1 MKKGATRRS
10 YNPQLETLSREELL
24 GLQVRRLLALLDR
37 VAQRNDFYRRR
48 FAEHGVKPDQ
58 IRSVGDFS
66 RRVPTLSKQDLL
78 NDQGERPPYGTRL
91 DLSPSELA
99 FTCLTS
105 GTTGLGQEVHP
116 ITFHDVE
123 ELADG
128 FCYKFHWDG
137 VRPGDRAYT
146 MWPIGLQIA
155 GLAVPRAFQKY
166 GVDSYLVPTLDASRK
181 LETMRRFPPS
191 YIVTVPAY
199 LTRLTVLCQQMG
211 IDPRRDFPDLRAIDA
226 TTQAYTLDWAREME
240 EFWGA
245 PLTEMFGASQSV
257 PGIMFCCERGVHHE
271 GRRGMLHAM
280 EHRLL
285 FEVIDPE
292 TGLHV
297 RSGEEGELVVTTL
310 TRAVAPTIR
319 FRMGDRVIYQ
329 AHTEC
334 PCGRPFAGIQA
345 GTVARYDDMIKI
357 KGQNVWPEAVD
368 AAVFGFPEVEEY
380 KATVFIDADGRE
392 TVGVQYEVKRTAQLS
407 DADRAALPAKLQARV
422 RDKVGVTMQ
431 FTEAPRDSLPRYEF
445 KTRRWTDERKAG
457 RKVEHYLA
465 R

>member
-1 MKKGATRRS
+1 MKTGRTRI
-10 YNPQLETLSREELL
+10 YNPHLEALSREELM
-24 GLQVRRLLALLDR
+24 GLQLRRLTTLLNR
-37 VAQRNDFYRRR
+37 VAQRNDFFRRR
-48 FAEHGVKPDQ
+48 FAKHGVAPDQ
-58 IRSVGDFS
+58 IRSLEDFAE
-66 RRVPTLSKQDLL
+66 RVPTLGKQDLL
-78 NDQGERPPYGTRL
+78 EDQAERPPHGTRL
-91 DLSPSELA
+91 DLPPGELA
-99 FTCLTS
+99 LTCLTS

-116 ITFHDVE
+116 LTFHDLE
-123 ELADG
+123 ELGDS

-137 VRPGDRAYT
+137 VRQGDRAYT

-166 GVDSYLVPTLDASRK
+166 GVESYLVPILDATRK
-181 LETMRRFPPS
+181 LETMRRFPPN

-240 EFWGA
+240 DFWGA
-245 PLTEMFGASQSV
+245 PLTEMFGATQSV
-257 PGIMFCCERGVHHE
+257 PGIMFCCERGVRDG
-271 GRRGMLHAM
+271 GRRGMLHAL

-292 TGLHV
+292 TGRHV
-297 RSGEEGELVVTTL
+297 GSGAEGELVLTTL
-310 TRAVAPTIR
+310 TRAVAPMIR

-392 TVGVQYEVKRTAQLS
+392 TVAVQYEVKRTAQLS
-407 DADRAALPAKLQARV
+407 DADRAALPARLSARV
-422 RDKVGVTMQ
+422 RDRVGVSMQ
-431 FTEAPRDSLPRYEF
+431 FTEAAHDSLPRYEF
-445 KTRRWTDERKAG
+445 KTRRWTDERQAG
-457 RKVEHYLA
+457 RRVEHYLA